1 MRNHIGQASSTGRRA
16 IQSSASHQETSAV
29 IVSGNEAGTASR
41 SARRK
46 APYQARSDS
55 RASKSICSAR
65 IPDSPAVRTTSATTA
80 ELSGRPL
87 PADSKRTTAISAVPG
102 GYCSFDKRGRDTT
115 PSRPS
120 QTVFARNAI
129 PAIFGFTNRRS
140 SGCSQDHRT
149 TGGKAASGSRGCK
162 ARENVKNPIAI
173 TAPKRIIRDT
183 ARLLSRAYL
192 PECAAAS
199 SLTIFPMNVFAS
211 PNSISVCFM

>member
-80 ELSGRPL
+80 ELSGRH
-87 PADSKRTTAISAVPG
+87 
-102 GYCSFDKRGRDTT
+102 CSFDKRGRDTT